1 MQIFQLL
8 SAQFHLELFEEK
20 DSSFFP
26 VPVPVSHLNLCAI
39 KPKRNTDV

>member
-1 MQIFQLL
+1 MQIFQLM

-26 VPVPVSHLNLCAI
+26 VPCKFPI
-39 KPKRNTDV
+39 